1 MTDDEAVEQK
11 MTAQK
16 RIEEVSD
23 SRTLRLI
30 SRPVDVTADVM
41 GQE

>member
-1 MTDDEAVEQK
+1 MKAVEQK
-11 MTAQK
+11 MTGQK
-16 RIEEVSD
+16 IVEEVSG

-30 SRPVDVTADVM
+30 SRPVDVAADVM